1 MAAKSKQQS
10 GQEEQESN
18 LGQQEARR
26 EKTRSLNSREWEKP
40 RTTVRKKT
48 QLTLVA
54 RCEAGSGHAS
64 VTKNGLTRWSH
75 HRTLSQSRR
84 APGKFPGKRSSL

>member
-48 QLTLVA
+48 TYVSGTL
-54 RCEAGSGHAS
+54 
-64 VTKNGLTRWSH
+64 
-75 HRTLSQSRR
+75 
-84 APGKFPGKRSSL
+84 